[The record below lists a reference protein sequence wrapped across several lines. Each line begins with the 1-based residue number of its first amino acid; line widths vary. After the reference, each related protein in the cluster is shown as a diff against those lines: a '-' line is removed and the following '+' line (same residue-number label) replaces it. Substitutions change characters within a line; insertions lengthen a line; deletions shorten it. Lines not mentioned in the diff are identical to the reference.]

1 MSRYTAAEMARQVL
15 ADTEDISFLE
25 PTDVASAV
33 GRLRGAVRGLLAV
46 LEVQPLTER
55 LAAQHGEELRNLN
68 RAVDAEL
75 GVIERSTQR
84 LARYEMARRSLLM
97 PGGEGR

>member
-1 MSRYTAAEMARQVL
+1 MSRHTAVETAHQIL

-25 PTDVASAV
+25 PTDAAAAV

-55 LAAQHGEELRNLN
+55 VAVQNSAEVDNLLRVRRREFAALRATLE
-68 RAVDAEL
+68 AAD
-75 GVIERSTQR
+75 R
-84 LARYEMARRSLLM
+84 LDQALLSLLL
-97 PGGEGR
+97 PGGEGQ